1 MSSHYAVS
9 SLCSCLHI
17 NRSSYYYYQ
26 KAKSLQLEKELPDG
40 VYLHLY
46 NECTRTGKKEGWA
59 LKSEWG
65 ARQSPFALITVDGTP
80 KKAFYSEA
88 GDVIVELLK
97 YLDL

>member
-1 MSSHYAVS
+1 MNIDLFIAYEDNSVPQ
-9 SLCSCLHI
+9 I
-17 NRSSYYYYQ
+17 
-26 KAKSLQLEKELPDG
+26 LEKELPDG

-97 YLDL
+97 YLKNERKCN